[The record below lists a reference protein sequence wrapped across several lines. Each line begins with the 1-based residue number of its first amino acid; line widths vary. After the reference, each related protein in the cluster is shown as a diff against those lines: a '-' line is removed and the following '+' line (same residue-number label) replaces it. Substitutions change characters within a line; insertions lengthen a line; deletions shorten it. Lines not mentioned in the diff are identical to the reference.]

1 MARTPPT
8 ATLSATNSAADNQR
22 ECPASTALNLPLTNN
37 GGTPLNLTSITI
49 SGAQAAD
56 FAFAA
61 GNTCP
66 TGAGS
71 VAPGAS
77 CTISIS
83 FTPAATGARTA
94 TVTITDDAASS
105 PQSVS
110 LAGMGIAPAV
120 TLAPTNL
127 AFGDQRLSTTSP
139 VQTVTLT
146 NSGTATLSIT
156 SITLAGLNPG
166 DFAIAAGT
174 TCTNGATVVA
184 GASCLLNLTFTP
196 TAASARTATVT
207 ITDDAAGSPQAVSL
221 TATGVTPPTATLS
234 ATSSAF
240 GNQRVGTTSAAQNL
254 TLTNNGGTPLNLT
267 SITIT
272 GAQAAD
278 FAFAAGNTC
287 PTGAGSVAPGASCT
301 ISISFTPAATG
312 ARTATVTITD
322 DAAGSPQLV
331 SLAGTGIV
339 PAVTLAPTNLAFGT
353 QRLSTTSPAQTVT
366 LTNSGTATLSITSI
380 ALAGSNPGDFAVAG
394 SGVAPCPLAGGPVA
408 ASASCAFT
416 VTFTPAATGGRAAT
430 VTITDDAAGSPQSV
444 SLTGTGVTPPTAT
457 LSATSSVFGNQRVGT
472 TSAAQNLTLTNNGGT
487 PLNLTSITITGAQA
501 ADFAFAAGNTCPTG
515 AGSVAPGA
523 SCTISISNAPAA
535 TDARTPTLPIAV
547 HASGSPQSVSLA
559 GMGIAPAVTLAPTN
573 LAFGDQRLSTT
584 SPARSE
590 ALTTDLQAL
599 AYITCLLL
607 PGSNPGDFA
616 VAGSGVAPCPLAGGP
631 VAASAS
637 CAFTVT
643 FTPAATGAR
652 TATVT
657 ITDDAPGS
665 PQSVSLTGTGVT
677 PPTATLSATSSA
689 FGNQRVG
696 TTSAAQNLTLTNN
709 GGTPLNLTSITIT
722 GAQAADFAFAAANT
736 CPTGAGSVAP
746 GASCTISISF
756 TPAAASARTATVTIT
771 DDAPG
776 SPQSVSLAGTGIVPA
791 VTLAPTNL
799 AFDAQR
805 LSTTSPAQTVTL
817 TNSGTATL
825 SITSIALAGSNPG
838 DFAIAAGTTCT
849 NGATVVAGAS
859 CLLNL
864 TFTPTAASARTA
876 TVTITDDAAGSP
888 QSVSL
893 TGTGVTLRP
902 QPLAAHS
909 AISAWASPPT
919 DITFEKKF
927 PEQFQMTAD
936 LFIVGDGT
944 LVAPSIVDVFHQSEH
959 VLAHG
964 LVLLVDRTP
973 VVRLSV
979 HLGFADASDG
989 ALILE

>member
-1 MARTPPT
+1 MGIVPAVTLAPTTLAFGTQRLSTTSPAQTVTLTNSGTATLSITSIALAGSNPGDFAVAGSGVAPFPLAGGPVAASASCAFTVTFTPAATGGRAATVTITDDAAGSPQWVARTGTGVPPPT
-8 ATLSATNSAADNQR
+8 ATLSATSSVFGNQRVGTTSAAQ
-22 ECPASTALNLPLTNN
+22 NLTLTNN

-49 SGAQAAD
+49 TGAQAAD

-322 DAAGSPQLV
+322 DAPGSPQSV
-331 SLAGTGIV
+331 SLAGMGIA
-339 PAVTLAPTNLAFGT
+339 PAATLAPTDLPFPPH
-353 QRLSTTSPAQTVT
+353 RLSSTSPAQTLT

-380 ALAGSNPGDFAVAG
+380 ALAGSHPRDFAVA
-394 SGVAPCPLAGGPVA
+394 VFFLMI
-408 ASASCAFT
+408 
-416 VTFTPAATGGRAAT
+416 RR
-430 VTITDDAAGSPQSV
+430 
-444 SLTGTGVTPPTAT
+444 PPRST
-457 LSATSSVFGNQRVGT
+457 LFPYT
-472 TSAAQNLTLTNNGGT
+472 TL
-487 PLNLTSITITGAQA
+487 
-501 ADFAFAAGNTCPTG
+501 FR
-515 AGSVAPGA
+515 
-523 SCTISISNAPAA
+523 SIS
-535 TDARTPTLPIAV
+535 
-547 HASGSPQSVSLA
+547 
-559 GMGIAPAVTLAPTN
+559 
-573 LAFGDQRLSTT
+573 
-584 SPARSE
+584 
-590 ALTTDLQAL
+590 
-599 AYITCLLL
+599 
-607 PGSNPGDFA
+607 
-616 VAGSGVAPCPLAGGP
+616 
-631 VAASAS
+631 
-637 CAFTVT
+637 

-677 PPTATLSATSSA
+677 P
-689 FGNQRVG
+689 
-696 TTSAAQNLTLTNN
+696 
-709 GGTPLNLTSITIT
+709 
-722 GAQAADFAFAAANT
+722 
-736 CPTGAGSVAP
+736 
-746 GASCTISISF
+746 
-756 TPAAASARTATVTIT
+756 
-771 DDAPG
+771 
-776 SPQSVSLAGTGIVPA
+776 
-791 VTLAPTNL
+791 
-799 AFDAQR
+799 
-805 LSTTSPAQTVTL
+805 
-817 TNSGTATL
+817 
-825 SITSIALAGSNPG
+825 
-838 DFAIAAGTTCT
+838 
-849 NGATVVAGAS
+849 
-859 CLLNL
+859 
-864 TFTPTAASARTA
+864 
-876 TVTITDDAAGSP
+876 
-888 QSVSL
+888 
-893 TGTGVTLRP
+893 
-902 QPLAAHS
+902 
-909 AISAWASPPT
+909 
-919 DITFEKKF
+919 
-927 PEQFQMTAD
+927 
-936 LFIVGDGT
+936 
-944 LVAPSIVDVFHQSEH
+944 
-959 VLAHG
+959 
-964 LVLLVDRTP
+964 
-973 VVRLSV
+973 
-979 HLGFADASDG
+979 
-989 ALILE
+989 